1 MDPLEL
7 NAGRFHLRPLRHDS
21 RVDDVPALRLVHGG
35 DADAGHVDRAAADWA
50 ADRVYRWAVAE
61 QTHVDLVAEA
71 SVTPVDGPGGSAAI
85 VEVLPAGDVDRI
97 IPVDDPD
104 VEPVT
109 VGEACRAAR
118 DVVTRF
124 AQEALERTVDSDG

>member
-1 MDPLEL
+1 MEPLEL
-7 NAGRFHLRPLRHDS
+7 NAGRFHLRPLRHDG
-21 RVDDVPALRLVHGG
+21 RVDDVPALRLVHGDDV
-35 DADAGHVDRAAADWA
+35 DASHVERAAADWA
-50 ADRVYRWAVAE
+50 ADRAYRWAVAE

-71 SVTPVDGPGGSAAI
+71 AVTLVDGDGSAV
-85 VEVLPAGDVDRI
+85 VEVLPAGDAARV

-109 VGEACRAAR
+109 VGDACRAAR

-124 AQEALERTVDSDG
+124 AQGALGRQTRDRA

>member
-21 RVDDVPALRLVHGG
+21 RVDDVPALRLVHG
-35 DADAGHVDRAAADWA
+35 DSADAGHVDRAAADWA

-71 SVTPVDGPGGSAAI
+71 SVTPVDGPGGAAI
-85 VEVLPAGDVDRI
+85 VEILPAGDVDRI

-109 VGEACRAAR
+109 VGDACRAAR

-124 AQEALERTVDSDG
+124 AEEALGRTVDSDG